1 MLHIKQKTE
10 ADTSKK
16 EIGIK
21 KLVRLFFLL
30 LLNGETNP
38 ELIKLQFIKEL
49 TINQHSYIK
58 PGST

>member
-21 KLVRLFFLL
+21 KLVRLYFFFFWTAKLI
-30 LLNGETNP
+30 LNLSNYS
-38 ELIKLQFIKEL
+38 L
-49 TINQHSYIK
+49 
-58 PGST
+58 

>member
-21 KLVRLFFLL
+21 KLVRL
-30 LLNGETNP
+30 
-38 ELIKLQFIKEL
+38 LIKKLVRDEL
-49 TINQHSYIK
+49 VKLHNQNE
-58 PGST
+58 GRFLV